1 MDNVT
6 WALFNVRTG
15 ARVTFLRE
23 YEPMDA
29 LLMAQLIDEELS
41 SMIDSGLYAVN
52 QVDTEPAQA
61 KLAEEG
67 GAERQQIIGYV
78 LGRGNDTKLKR
89 QMPRLYLYVDWR
101 PYSPYTVFHEK
112 LDTLPPDI
120 VAEIADYRKAFDGN
134 TKPELL
140 PGALQAPE
148 KTQAEAAGLF
158 HPCNFE
164 AIVEPELDRS
174 GQPKKNSGGYVIHR
188 YVSSVGAIAPAAPAA
203 TTATTNGNGKNHTEK
218 LASRPTLNTL
228 HALGTTYYGDG
239 WDTKRLALVKN
250 RGASRDPAVEISS
263 SNDLYQSEAE
273 MLCAGIEKMTRT
285 QIEKLWQEMKLPARE
300 RKDLV
305 AGATE
310 QRYTD
315 LEAVGGVLLTRV
327 AGATEALYS
336 TYLLEQQTN
345 LADAEE
351 IPF

>member
-1 MDNVT
+1 MDNAT
-6 WALFNVRTG
+6 WSLFNVRTG

-23 YEPMDA
+23 YEEMDS
-29 LLMAQLIDEELS
+29 LSMGQLIDEELHA
-41 SMIDSGLYAVN
+41 MIDSGLYAVN
-52 QVDTEPAQA
+52 QVDTEPAQT
-61 KLAEEG
+61 KLAEEN
-67 GAERQQIIGYV
+67 GAEKQQIIGYV
-78 LGRGNDTKLKR
+78 LGRGNDTKLKK

-120 VAEIADYRKAFDGN
+120 VKEIADYRKAFDGN

-148 KTQAEAAGLF
+148 KSQAESAGLF
-158 HPCNFE
+158 HACNFE

-174 GQPKKNSGGYVIHR
+174 GQPKKNTGGYIIHR
-188 YVSSVGAIAPAAPAA
+188 YVSSVGAIAPAPA
-203 TTATTNGNGKNHTEK
+203 TTTTTTNGNGHKEP
-218 LASRPTLNTL
+218 LANRLTLNTL

-239 WDTKRLALVKN
+239 WDAKRLTLVQN
-250 RGASRDPAVEISS
+250 RGANREPAMEISS

-273 MLCAGIEKMTRT
+273 MLCTGIEKMTRA

-300 RKDLV
+300 RKDMV

-315 LEAVGGVLLTRV
+315 LAAVGGVALTKV
-327 AGATEALYS
+327 ANACAALYDA
-336 TYLLEQQTN
+336 YLNQQANATSN
-345 LADAEE
+345 ALDED